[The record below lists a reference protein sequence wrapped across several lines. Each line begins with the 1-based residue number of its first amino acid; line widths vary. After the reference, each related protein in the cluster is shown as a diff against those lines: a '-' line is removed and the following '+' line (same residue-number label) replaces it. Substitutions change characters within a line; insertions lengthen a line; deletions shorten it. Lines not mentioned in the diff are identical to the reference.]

1 MNELDQHFKNS
12 FKDFTASPS
21 DQVWKNVEQQLPPN
35 RQKSSLRLII
45 SVASVAASVAL
56 LFTFGLFEQPQVVPA
71 IPHTDPSEDLSL
83 PLPSESMLSTPET
96 QGVVDVDLATQE
108 LLTPA
113 PRPKNDRREA
123 TATITTLA
131 PKTVLFEPT
140 TVASFALVE
149 SPSMHPRVVNHLSDQ
164 EVPIRLAYDAVT
176 DRLSRWMGKQ
186 ARALGENTTEVVA
199 IGVVNWSQ
207 KKHDIQQRLAT
218 LTP

>member
-45 SVASVAASVAL
+45 SVASMAASVAL
-56 LFTFGLFEQPQVVPA
+56 LFTLGLFEQPQVVPTPQ
-71 IPHTDPSEDLSL
+71 IIPSEDLSI
-83 PLPSESMLSTPET
+83 PLPSET
-96 QGVVDVDLATQE
+96 QDFVDVDLATQE

-123 TATITTLA
+123 ATALTTLA

-140 TVASFALVE
+140 TAASFALVE
-149 SPSMHPRVVNHLSDQ
+149 SPSMHPRAVNHLSDQ
-164 EVPIRLAYDAVT
+164 EMPIRLAYDAAT
-176 DRLSRWMGKQ
+176 ERLSRWMGKQ

>member
-21 DQVWKNVEQQLPPN
+21 DQVWKNVEQQLPPK

-45 SVASVAASVAL
+45 SVASMAASVAL
-56 LFTFGLFEQPQVVPA
+56 LFTLGLFEQPQVVPVPQ
-71 IPHTDPSEDLSL
+71 IIPSEDLSL
-83 PLPSESMLSTPET
+83 PQPSET

-123 TATITTLA
+123 AAALTTLA

-140 TVASFALVE
+140 TAASLALVE
-149 SPSMHPRVVNHLSDQ
+149 SPSMRPGAVNYLSDQ
-164 EVPIRLAYDAVT
+164 EVPIRLAYEAAT

>member
-12 FKDFTASPS
+12 FKDFTVSPS

-45 SVASVAASVAL
+45 SVASMAASVAL
-56 LFTFGLFEQPQVVPA
+56 LFTLGLFEQPQVVPT
-71 IPHTDPSEDLSL
+71 PHIIPSEDLNL

-123 TATITTLA
+123 AATLTTLD

-140 TVASFALVE
+140 TVASFALVK
-149 SPSMHPRVVNHLSDQ
+149 SPPMHPRVINQLSDQ
-164 EVPIRLAYDAVT
+164 KVPIRLAYDAAT

>member
-12 FKDFTASPS
+12 FKDFNASPS

-35 RQKSSLRLII
+35 RQKSALRLII
-45 SVASVAASVAL
+45 SVASMAASVAL
-56 LFTFGLFEQPQVVPA
+56 LFTLGLFEQPQVVPTPQ
-71 IPHTDPSEDLSL
+71 IIPSEDLSI
-83 PLPSESMLSTPET
+83 PLPSET
-96 QGVVDVDLATQE
+96 QDFVDVDLATQE

-123 TATITTLA
+123 ATALTTLA

-140 TVASFALVE
+140 TAASFALVE
-149 SPSMHPRVVNHLSDQ
+149 SPSMHPRAVNHLSDQ
-164 EVPIRLAYDAVT
+164 EVPIRLAYDAAT

>member
-35 RQKSSLRLII
+35 RQKPALRLII
-45 SVASVAASVAL
+45 SVASMAASVAL
-56 LFTFGLFEQPQVVPA
+56 LFTLGLFEQPQVVPTPQ
-71 IPHTDPSEDLSL
+71 IIPSEDLSI
-83 PLPSESMLSTPET
+83 PLPSET
-96 QGVVDVDLATQE
+96 QDFVDVDLATQE

-123 TATITTLA
+123 ATALTTLA

-140 TVASFALVE
+140 TAASFALVE
-149 SPSMHPRVVNHLSDQ
+149 SPSMHPRAVNHLSDQ
-164 EVPIRLAYDAVT
+164 EVPIRLAYDAAT

>member
-21 DQVWKNVEQQLPPN
+21 DQVWKNVEQQLPPK

-45 SVASVAASVAL
+45 SVASMAASVAL
-56 LFTFGLFEQPQVVPA
+56 LFTLGLFEQPQVVPVPQ
-71 IPHTDPSEDLSL
+71 IIPSEDLSL
-83 PLPSESMLSTPET
+83 PQPSET

-123 TATITTLA
+123 AAALTTLA

-140 TVASFALVE
+140 TAASLALVE
-149 SPSMHPRVVNHLSDQ
+149 SPSMRPGAVNHLSDQ
-164 EVPIRLAYDAVT
+164 EVPIRLAYEAAT